1 MADLPGH
8 VRSFTEDW
16 LAYTP
21 RPPLVFGNV
30 GFENGANVLMEFT
43 DVEPG
48 ELDVGLPVRLT
59 FRIKDMD
66 ERRGFRRYFW
76 KPAPNREAANA

>member
-1 MADLPGH
+1 MADMQGT

-30 GFENGANVLMEFT
+30 GFEDDANVMMEFT
-43 DVEPG
+43 DVSPG
-48 ELDVGLPVRLT
+48 ELSVGMPVNLRFRVKDV
-59 FRIKDMD
+59 D
-66 ERRGFRRYFW
+66 ERRGFKRYFW
-76 KPAPNREAANA
+76 KPVPREGS